1 MKLKNLQISN
11 FRCFESLSIDLDE
24 QLTVL
29 VAENGVGKTAILD
42 AIAVALG
49 PFIGGFDT
57 GVRKD
62 FKYRDARI
70 GIKNGPHLSIKFSDD
85 EYRPQGSASKRME
98 SKYPISL
105 VASGMVEGQFET
117 WSRELTGEKTQ
128 TTFGK
133 AKNIIDYAKK
143 LQQQVR
149 ADEQVSLPIVAYY
162 GTGRLWR
169 QSQASKRTSAQSDSR
184 LYGYHDALNP
194 DSTYKA
200 FEKWFTDKSL
210 VEYHHIF
217 IKHSNNLKE
226 ILNNIDK
233 TKADNLKEIL
243 NNADKNRF
251 EYTDVSN
258 NIKKNPIDSEDRN
271 RSDETASYSTEL
283 DHVRKAINRCI
294 SISGW
299 KTLEYDLEWREL
311 VVRFN
316 HGRPGFD
323 TFIPAAQLS
332 DGVKA
337 MLSLTADI
345 AYRCVQLNPHLASPT
360 EETTGIVLIDEIDL
374 HLHPKWQQTVL
385 SDLRKAFLKIQFIV
399 TTHSPQVISTVPS
412 HQIRILDGN
421 QVYSAEA
428 GTKGAESSRI
438 LKRIFGVDPRPKDD
452 PNTKKLNEYLDLVYA
467 DKWTDGEAKRKE
479 LDDIYQGNEPELTK
493 ADLYIENR
501 QWELEIEENQ

>member
-1 MKLKNLQISN
+1 MRLKKITLKNY
-11 FRCFESLSIDLDE
+11 RCFETLTIDFEE

-70 GIKNGPHLSIKFSDD
+70 GIKKGPQLRIKFSDD
-85 EYRPQGSASKRME
+85 QYRPQGNASQRME
-98 SKYPISL
+98 SKYPVSL
-105 VASGMVEGQFET
+105 VASGMIERRLEQ

-133 AKNIIDYAKK
+133 AKVIIDYAKK

-149 ADEQVSLPIVAYY
+149 ADEQVSLPIIAYY
-162 GTGRLWR
+162 GTGRLWK
-169 QSQASKRTSAQSDSR
+169 QIQARNRPPAQSHSR

-210 VEYHHIF
+210 VEYHNLMRNSINLAKSF
-217 IKHSNNLKE
+217 INNGEYKHSDE
-226 ILNNIDK
+226 S
-233 TKADNLKEIL
+233 
-243 NNADKNRF
+243 
-251 EYTDVSN
+251 SN
-258 NIKKNPIDSEDRN
+258 
-271 RSDETASYSTEL
+271 YSTEL
-283 DHVRKAINRCI
+283 EHVRKAINQCI

-311 VVRFN
+311 VVRLN
-316 HGRPGFD
+316 HGQPGFD
-323 TFIPAAQLS
+323 SFIPAAQLS

-345 AYRCVQLNPHLASPT
+345 AYRCVQLNPYLASPT
-360 EETTGIVLIDEIDL
+360 EETNGIVLIDEIDL

-385 SDLRKAFLKIQFIV
+385 SDLQKTFPSIQFIV
-399 TTHSPQVISTVPS
+399 TTHSPQVLSTVHRES
-412 HQIRILDGN
+412 IRLLGKDN
-421 QVYSAEA
+421 A
-428 GTKGAESSRI
+428 GHDVAVMPMAESYGEISSDVLESIMHVNPQPPVAEKVDLDRLTAWVDQGQYNTPEAI
-438 LKRIFGVDPRPKDD
+438 SLFADIKAVFGETHPQLQKLERSIQRQELLKS
-452 PNTKKLNEYLDLVYA
+452 
-467 DKWTDGEAKRKE
+467 
-479 LDDIYQGNEPELTK
+479 
-493 ADLYIENR
+493 
-501 QWELEIEENQ
+501 